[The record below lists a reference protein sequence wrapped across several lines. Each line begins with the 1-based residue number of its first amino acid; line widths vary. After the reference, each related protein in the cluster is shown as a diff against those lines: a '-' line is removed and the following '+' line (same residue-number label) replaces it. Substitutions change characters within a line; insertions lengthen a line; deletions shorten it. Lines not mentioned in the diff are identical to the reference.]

1 LVLGTTGNPRTL
13 LESAVRKSMAD
24 VRGFAMGSLESGA
37 INTFEASQNF
47 VWATEV
53 TRYVDRVL
61 ALYDAAANNDERL
74 DVIAREYWLALHGNG
89 IEAYNMYRR
98 TGKPANMQPALE
110 ANPGEFVRSLFYP
123 NVFVATNS
131 NATQKPN
138 VGVRVFWDNNPA
150 GFVR

>member
-1 LVLGTTGNPRTL
+1 MIGATGDPRAL

-24 VRGFAMGSLESGA
+24 VRSFALSSLEGGTISA
-37 INTFEASQNF
+37 FETSQNF

-53 TRYVDRVL
+53 NRYVDRVL
-61 ALYDAAANNDERL
+61 ALYDAAPDNDGRL
-74 DVIAREYWLALHGNG
+74 DVVLREYWLALHGNG
-89 IEAYNMYRR
+89 VEAYNMYRR
-98 TGKPANMQPALE
+98 TGKPANMQPAIE

-131 NATQKPN
+131 NAKQKPN